1 MLRQPGYVYIAAAE
15 GGLYKIGQSRN
26 PEKRLKRFSDV
37 PFGLQL
43 LHQIET
49 DDCRWLERR
58 LHDQFWE
65 SRVSGEWTIEEA
77 DADHLQ
83 SSRPIIG
90 FNFAKTGNLVFAK
103 LNPIIGREL

>member
-65 SRVSGEWTIEEA
+65 SRVSGEWFRLSKDEVAGLCEIKSYNRA
-77 DADHLQ
+77 RALKMI
-83 SSRPIIG
+83 RVG
-90 FNFAKTGNLVFAK
+90 FLDSPYPGK
-103 LNPIIGREL
+103 LP